1 MATQKRRMMLSL
13 PQELE
18 HAFDD
23 FREATGIAPASFVI
37 QVLMEALPMIVAMT
51 ESSKAAKEDRLEAVE
66 IMQRAMT
73 SALHQGTAA
82 QVEMDIA
89 TAPLRKARADHVRKS
104 KP

>member
-1 MATQKRRMMLSL
+1 MPSKKRRMMLSL

-23 FREATGIAPASFVI
+23 FREATGTAPASFVI

>member
-23 FREATGIAPASFVI
+23 SREATGIAPAPFVI
-37 QVLMEALPMIVAMT
+37 KVLMEALPMIVAMT
-51 ESSKAAKEDRLEAVE
+51 ESSKAAKDDRLEAVE

>member
-1 MATQKRRMMLSL
+1 MPTKKRRMMLSL

-23 FREATGIAPASFVI
+23 FREATGTAPASFVI
-37 QVLMEALPMIVAMT
+37 QVLMEALPVIQAMT
-51 ESSKAAKEDRLEAVE
+51 ESCKAAKDDRLEAVE

-89 TAPLRKARADHVRKS
+89 TAPLRKARTDHVRKT

>member
-1 MATQKRRMMLSL
+1 MPTKKRRMMLSL

-23 FREATGIAPASFVI
+23 FREATGTAPASFVI

-51 ESSKAAKEDRLEAVE
+51 ESSKAAKDDRLEAVE